1 MQPILRVQANEPS
14 RQRLRLAAGQARIP
28 NRHRASGEALQ
39 GVGHCIDHL
48 CIFGL
53 DLVGRINERQTAP
66 RRRRPARLKARVAVP
81 RSDLDQPVAAQG
93 IDQRGSVTAVH
104 LEHAQA
110 VIRPQQLTADPWRA
124 GIHGRSSVRRG
135 STITAVGRTNQ
146 GQIVGERRRRIGCGI
161 DARNAL
167 PPLPSLLCKGV
178 IEPVKASAGVGVDDA
193 ERLVLEREVPQQ
205 R

>member
-1 MQPILRVQANEPS
+1 M
-14 RQRLRLAAGQARIP
+14 
-28 NRHRASGEALQ
+28 Q

-66 RRRRPARLKARVAVP
+66 RRRRPARLKARVAVT

-104 LEHAQA
+104 LEHSQA
-110 VIRPQQLTADPWRA
+110 VIGPQQLTADPWRA
-124 GIHGRSSVRRG
+124 GIHGRSSVWLG
-135 STITAVGRTNQ
+135 STITAVGRANQ
-146 GQIVGERRRRIGCGI
+146 GQIVGERGRRIGSGEQST
-161 DARNAL
+161 NAVA
-167 PPLPSLLCKGV
+167 PLPSLLCKGV
-178 IEPVKASAGVGVDDA
+178 IEPVKAGAGMGVDDA